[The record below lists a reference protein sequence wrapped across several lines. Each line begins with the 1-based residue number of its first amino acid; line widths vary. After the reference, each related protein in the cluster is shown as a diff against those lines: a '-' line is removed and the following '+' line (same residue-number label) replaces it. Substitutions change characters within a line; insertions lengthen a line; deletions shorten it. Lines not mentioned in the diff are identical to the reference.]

1 MQAVPGNDNVY
12 KSTYSA
18 QVHGAKFPAGGI
30 KIMAGEVKLL
40 LSSQAVVLT
49 RSSFESP
56 GGTGC
61 SGHIQNAS
69 DDADPAPWSHERL
82 YGREN
87 QGPWRQRGEGAA
99 ALSHTP

>member
-1 MQAVPGNDNVY
+1 
-12 KSTYSA
+12 
-18 QVHGAKFPAGGI
+18 
-30 KIMAGEVKLL
+30 MAGEVKLL

-87 QGPWRQRGEGAA
+87 RGPWRQRWWWGGVAA
-99 ALSHTP
+99 QSHTP